1 MVVSARLPFCAGFK
15 LHLTSGYELCYKPR
29 ICIMVYLQ
37 DACVRVIF
45 MIFVQNYHA

>member
-1 MVVSARLPFCAGFK
+1 MVAPARLPFFAGLK

-29 ICIMVYLQ
+29 IYIMMYLR